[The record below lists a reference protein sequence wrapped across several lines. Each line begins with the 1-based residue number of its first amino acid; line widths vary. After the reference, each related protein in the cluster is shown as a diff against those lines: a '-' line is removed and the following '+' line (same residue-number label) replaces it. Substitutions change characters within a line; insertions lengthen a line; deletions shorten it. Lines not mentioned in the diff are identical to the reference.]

1 PDASKALRQFSSV
14 NTSKNASLKAGRKP
28 SLLIWK
34 TRRRAKSRTRWEYLR
49 FNGKKQTTSSGWSI
63 CDE

>member
-1 PDASKALRQFSSV
+1 SSV

-49 FNGKKQTTSSGWSI
+49 FNGEKQTTSSGWSI